1 MNFGLVLY
9 QTVDRA
15 GVSSV
20 IADLMSLTYADQK
33 IGNWKSASEMNY
45 PRPFDKKPGR
55 AVLVRRAL

>member
-15 GVSSV
+15 GVSST

-33 IGNWKSASEMNY
+33 IGNWKSAIGNEL
-45 PRPFDKKPGR
+45 PAPF
-55 AVLVRRAL
+55 